1 MLRFLQSP
9 RCKNQINN
17 SFLGI
22 ISQKST
28 YQTLNDAP
36 LLKCT
41 WHGSQW
47 SPWNNSVSESKLNGF
62 EILQLGLQQ
71 DTFTSWHLRN
81 PILLVSFV
89 GASALNDQLGE
100 SVLFKPAGLHLSWHT
115 HSLIYNCKYTHISR
129 SSFCFSATLE
139 SVIKVLI
146 IYIFACVA
154 ACWGPCTR

>member
-1 MLRFLQSP
+1 MLGFLQSP
-9 RCKNQINN
+9 ACKTQTNN
-17 SFLGI
+17 SFLGF
-22 ISQKST
+22 ISQKSAC
-28 YQTLNDAP
+28 QKWNDTP

-62 EILQLGLQQ
+62 EILQLDLQQ
-71 DTFTSWHLRN
+71 DTFTSWHLWN
-81 PILLVSFV
+81 PILIVSFV

-100 SVLFKPAGLHLSWHT
+100 SLFFKPAGLHLSWYTHT
-115 HSLIYNCKYTHISR
+115 LIYSCKYTHDSR
-129 SSFCFSATLE
+129 SSFKTLK
-139 SVIKVLI
+139 SVNKVMI